1 MATIVE
7 PYNALTRRLFDERTH
22 AGDLAAAATA
32 RSHAGEPADGAQL
45 ELSATARDGRLE
57 ACRFR
62 VFGCPHLLAAA
73 EWWCRRVEGRLVTE
87 VRDFSIA
94 DCSDELAVPI
104 EKTGRILLLEDA
116 IRSLLPQL
124 DAV

>member
-1 MATIVE
+1 MARVIE

-22 AGDLAAAATA
+22 AGDLDSAATA
-32 RSHAGEPADGAQL
+32 RSHAVESGDGAQL
-45 ELSATARDGRLE
+45 ELSVSLSDGMLE
-57 ACRFR
+57 ACRYR

-73 EWWCRRVEGRLVTE
+73 EWWCRRAEGRLVEE
-87 VRDFSIA
+87 VREFPIA
-94 DCSDELAVPI
+94 DCSRELAVPI